1 MNEEAHKKPI
11 KILFVCVANLCR
23 SPLAKII
30 AEKLY
35 GGKIEAE
42 SAGIS
47 PAHCPVYEEAVCIA
61 EKSYGA
67 DFAGHKTRHVLEYSL
82 DEFDHIIAMDSSVYT
97 AMMDMKPVPKDKLH
111 MWQIADPCGF
121 GIEAYERMAKD
132 IELELEKFLRLHRS
146 LD

>member
-1 MNEEAHKKPI
+1 MNKDIRKKPI

-35 GGKIEAE
+35 GGMVEAE

-47 PAHCPVYEEAVCIA
+47 PAHCPVYEEAVCVA

-67 DFAGHKTRHVLEYSL
+67 DFAGHKTRHVLEYPL
-82 DEFDHIIAMDSSVYT
+82 DTFDYIIALDSSVH
-97 AMMDMKPVPKDKLH
+97 AALMDMKPVPKDRLF
-111 MWQIADPCGF
+111 MWEIADPCGF
-121 GIEAYERMAKD
+121 GIEAYERMTRI
-132 IELELEKFLRLHRS
+132 IEVELDKFLRCHGFI
-146 LD
+146 D